1 MEVWIKM
8 VGRIIDMNNT
18 EVFVSFENGVTID
31 VNKFNLPS
39 NSKIGDT
46 VRIDPGIPRIAN
58 DKYVDFF

>member
-1 MEVWIKM
+1 M

-39 NSKIGDT
+39 DARIGDT
-46 VRIDPGIPRIAN
+46 VRIDPGTPRISN
-58 DKYVDFF
+58 SKLVDFF